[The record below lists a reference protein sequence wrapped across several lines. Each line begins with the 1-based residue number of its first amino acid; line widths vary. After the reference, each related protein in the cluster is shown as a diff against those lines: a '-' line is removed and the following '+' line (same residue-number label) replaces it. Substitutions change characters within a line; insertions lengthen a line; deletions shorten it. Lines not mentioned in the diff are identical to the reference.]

1 MTPIQNTTLASAN
14 KVDDI
19 DLGKILGIVID
30 SRWSIIIIIMI
41 ATIIGIGK
49 ALLSTPIYQAEAL
62 IQVEQKSNGLSG
74 MLGINDGLSAESSTS
89 AEIELIKSRMILG
102 ETVDRLDLTTVVSP
116 QYPAIIGSSLARLSG
131 KEAQLTVQRFDSTS
145 NTPLVLEIQNLQ
157 QQTFKIFNGQ
167 EQQVAEGVVGEL
179 VKNSAFELMINK
191 MHGEKNQRFTIV
203 KQSRNVAIN
212 KLRNSLTIFE
222 KGKSTG
228 MLALTMTGVNPELI
242 KTILNDISTNYV
254 LKNIERKSEEAENG
268 IKFAST
274 QIIKI
279 KNKLTQAEDKLN
291 NYRLKHGSIDLN
303 LEANA
308 ALTSL
313 IAVEAQL
320 GELKFK
326 EAELA
331 KRFTKDHPSYIGLL
345 DKRNFVLNQK
355 RHFEKQIKLLP
366 QTQQDVLR
374 LTRDVNVNQQIYMQL
389 LNKAQELQLVKA
401 GTVGNVR
408 IVDDAYVNSTPIAPK
423 KKLIVVLALF
433 IGVIIGLAQAFIRAV
448 FHQGIENPDQIEQ
461 IGLPV
466 YASIPMSDWQ
476 LNLDKKRKNQQ
487 SPTVKQTLLAV
498 SNPADLS
505 IEALRSLRTSLHFA
519 MMEAKN
525 NVLMITGPS
534 PEIGKSFVSANMA
547 AVLAKTGQRVLVIDA
562 DMRKGR
568 MERQFCVSSKDGLSD
583 YLSGQKNITD
593 IIKQSGIDNL
603 DFISRGDTPPNPS
616 ELLMHPRFSE
626 LMAWVSANYDIVVID
641 TPPILAVTDAA
652 VVGAH
657 AGTTL
662 MVGRFEKSV
671 VKEVEISKQRF
682 EQNGIEV
689 KGFILN
695 AVVRKASG
703 YYGNY
708 GYYQYS
714 YVSDK
719 K

>member
-1 MTPIQNTTLASAN
+1 
-14 KVDDI
+14 
-19 DLGKILGIVID
+19 
-30 SRWSIIIIIMI
+30 
-41 ATIIGIGK
+41 
-49 ALLSTPIYQAEAL
+49 
-62 IQVEQKSNGLSG
+62 
-74 MLGINDGLSAESSTS
+74 
-89 AEIELIKSRMILG
+89 
-102 ETVDRLDLTTVVSP
+102 
-116 QYPAIIGSSLARLSG
+116 
-131 KEAQLTVQRFDSTS
+131 
-145 NTPLVLEIQNLQ
+145 
-157 QQTFKIFNGQ
+157 
-167 EQQVAEGVVGEL
+167 
-179 VKNSAFELMINK
+179 
-191 MHGEKNQRFTIV
+191 
-203 KQSRNVAIN
+203 
-212 KLRNSLTIFE
+212 
-222 KGKSTG
+222 
-228 MLALTMTGVNPELI
+228 
-242 KTILNDISTNYV
+242 
-254 LKNIERKSEEAENG
+254 
-268 IKFAST
+268 
-274 QIIKI
+274 
-279 KNKLTQAEDKLN
+279 
-291 NYRLKHGSIDLN
+291 
-303 LEANA
+303 
-308 ALTSL
+308 
-313 IAVEAQL
+313 
-320 GELKFK
+320 
-326 EAELA
+326 
-331 KRFTKDHPSYIGLL
+331 
-345 DKRNFVLNQK
+345 
-355 RHFEKQIKLLP
+355 
-366 QTQQDVLR
+366 
-374 LTRDVNVNQQIYMQL
+374 
-389 LNKAQELQLVKA
+389 
-401 GTVGNVR
+401 
-408 IVDDAYVNSTPIAPK
+408 
-423 KKLIVVLALF
+423 
-433 IGVIIGLAQAFIRAV
+433 
-448 FHQGIENPDQIEQ
+448 
-461 IGLPV
+461 
-466 YASIPMSDWQ
+466 MSDWQ

-662 MVGRFEKSV
+662 MVGRFEISV